1 MMAEHTPW
9 PWKWNE
15 ERPATYD
22 LEWLQ
27 GSNGYRILTI
37 YGNGKETADK
47 LLIAAAPELLA
58 ACEAELD
65 VYDGMDVATLMPKT
79 LARIAALRAAVEKA
93 TPPPQ
98 VQYATV
104 NVVVLGVEVPIEVE
118 YIGEKNEDE
127 LYEMAKEQL
136 RRLI

>member
-1 MMAEHTPW
+1 MSEHTPG

-47 LLIAAAPELLA
+47 LLIAAAPDLLE
-58 ACEAELD
+58 ACERLENAL
-65 VYDGMDVATLMPKT
+65 VF
-79 LARIAALRAAVEKA
+79 ALRGHPVRNADEIISQAQAAIAKA
-93 TPPPQ
+93 TR
-98 VQYATV
+98 
-104 NVVVLGVEVPIEVE
+104 E
-118 YIGEKNEDE
+118 
-127 LYEMAKEQL
+127 
-136 RRLI
+136 